1 MIENA
6 SIKCAILHN
15 RITRKGGDRYVDGQA
30 GKVCSLLKNLCF
42 FHGKITKK
50 YRIPCFIITFVAQK
64 YRMDKV
70 QQIKSPISA
79 EFEVFKQKFDASL
92 QSSNP
97 LLSEVIR
104 FIKQRK
110 GKMMRPILA
119 LLMAKVCGKIED
131 STYYAAIS
139 LELLHTASLVHDD
152 VVDESDKRR
161 GQSSVNAIYDNK
173 VSVLVGDYLLATS
186 LTNAA
191 LTGDIR
197 LVELVSRLGQNLSEG
212 EIIQLSNTNASDFS
226 EDVYFDVIKKK
237 TAALFATAAEA
248 GAKSVKVDDELSKK
262 AELFGELL
270 GIAFQIKDDIFDYY
284 ASDEVG
290 KPTGNDMREGKLT
303 LPALYVL
310 NTLKDESMIA
320 LALKIR
326 ALEATQEEITLFIDY
341 VKSNGG
347 IEYATDVMK
356 DYRNKALSQLPDTTS
371 PELREALTAYID
383 YVIERKK

>member
-1 MIENA
+1 
-6 SIKCAILHN
+6 
-15 RITRKGGDRYVDGQA
+15 
-30 GKVCSLLKNLCF
+30 
-42 FHGKITKK
+42 
-50 YRIPCFIITFVAQK
+50 
-64 YRMDKV
+64 MDKL
-70 QQIKSPISA
+70 QQIKAPISA
-79 EFEVFKQKFDASL
+79 ELEVFKQKFDDSL

-119 LLMAKVCGKIED
+119 LLMAKVCGEIED

-161 GQSSVNAIYDNK
+161 GQASVNALYDNK
-173 VSVLVGDYLLATS
+173 VSVLVGDFLLATS

-191 LTGDIR
+191 LTENIS
-197 LVELVSRLGQNLSEG
+197 LVKLVSCLGQKLSEG

-226 EDVYFDVIKKK
+226 EEVYFDVIKKK
-237 TAALFATAAEA
+237 TAALFSSAAEA
-248 GAKSVKVDDELSKK
+248 GVRSVESCDEMAEK
-262 AELFGELL
+262 AYQFGELI
-270 GIAFQIKDDIFDYY
+270 GVAFQIKDDIFDYNP
-284 ASDEVG
+284 SDSLG
-290 KPTGNDMREGKLT
+290 KPSGNDMKEGKLT

-310 NTLKDESMIA
+310 NTLNDESMKE

-326 ALEATQEEITLFIDY
+326 ALEATQDEINLFIDY
-341 VKSNGG
+341 VKRNGG
-347 IEYATDVMK
+347 IEYATQVMI
-356 DYRNKALSQLPDTTS
+356 DYRNKALALLPQTASQDLK
-371 PELREALTAYID
+371 EALTSYID

>member
-1 MIENA
+1 M
-6 SIKCAILHN
+6 N
-15 RITRKGGDRYVDGQA
+15 R
-30 GKVCSLLKNLCF
+30 LE
-42 FHGKITKK
+42 
-50 YRIPCFIITFVAQK
+50 
-64 YRMDKV
+64 
-70 QQIKSPISA
+70 QIKQPISA

-97 LLSEVIR
+97 LLDEVIR

-110 GKMMRPILA
+110 GKMMRPMLA
-119 LLMAKVCGKIED
+119 MLMAKLCGEIAD

-212 EIIQLSNTNASDFS
+212 EIIQLTNTNATDFS
-226 EDVYFDVIKKK
+226 EDVYFDVIRKK
-237 TAALFATAAEA
+237 TAALFSSAAEA
-248 GAKSVKVDDELSKK
+248 GVISVNSSDEMIGK
-262 AELFGELL
+262 AALFGELI

-284 ASDEVG
+284 SSEELG

-310 NTLKDESMIA
+310 NKFKDESMMV

-326 ALEATQEEITLFIDY
+326 SLEASDAEIAHFIDY
-341 VKSNGG
+341 IKQNGG
-347 IEYATDVMK
+347 IEYASQVMV
-356 DYRNKALSQLPDTTS
+356 DYRNKALDVLPESISQELKTS
-371 PELREALTAYID
+371 LTSFID

>member
-1 MIENA
+1 M
-6 SIKCAILHN
+6 N
-15 RITRKGGDRYVDGQA
+15 R
-30 GKVCSLLKNLCF
+30 LE
-42 FHGKITKK
+42 
-50 YRIPCFIITFVAQK
+50 
-64 YRMDKV
+64 
-70 QQIKSPISA
+70 QIKRPISA

-97 LLSEVIR
+97 LLGEVIN
-104 FIKQRK
+104 FIKQRN
-110 GKMMRPILA
+110 GKMMRPMLA
-119 LLMAKVCGKIED
+119 LLMAKLCGEIKD

-161 GQSSVNAIYDNK
+161 GQSSVNAVYDNK

-191 LTGDIR
+191 LTADVQ
-197 LVELVSRLGQNLSEG
+197 LVELVSRLGQALSEG

-226 EDVYFDVIKKK
+226 EDVYFDVIRKK
-237 TAALFATAAEA
+237 TAALFSTASEA
-248 GAKSVKVDDELSKK
+248 GARSVKCTDEMAQK
-262 AELFGELL
+262 AALFGELI

-284 ASDEVG
+284 TSDVLG
-290 KPTGNDMREGKLT
+290 KPTGNDMKEGKLT
-303 LPALYVL
+303 LPSLYVL
-310 NTLKDESMIA
+310 NALQDESMIA

-326 ALEATQEEITLFIDY
+326 SLEATDEEIAQFIEY

-347 IEYATDVMK
+347 IEYATKVMK
-356 DYRNKALSQLPDTTS
+356 GYRDKAIEVLPSTASQDLKD
-371 PELREALTAYID
+371 ALTAYID

>member
-1 MIENA
+1 M
-6 SIKCAILHN
+6 N
-15 RITRKGGDRYVDGQA
+15 R
-30 GKVCSLLKNLCF
+30 LE
-42 FHGKITKK
+42 
-50 YRIPCFIITFVAQK
+50 
-64 YRMDKV
+64 
-70 QQIKSPISA
+70 QIKRPISA

-97 LLSEVIR
+97 LLGEVIN
-104 FIKQRK
+104 FIKQRN
-110 GKMMRPILA
+110 GKMMRPMLA
-119 LLMAKVCGKIED
+119 LLMAKLCGEIKD

-161 GQSSVNAIYDNK
+161 GQSSVNAVYDNK

-191 LTGDIR
+191 LTADVQ
-197 LVELVSRLGQNLSEG
+197 LVELVSRLGQALSEG

-226 EDVYFDVIKKK
+226 EDVYFDVIRKK
-237 TAALFATAAEA
+237 TAALFSTASEA
-248 GAKSVKVDDELSKK
+248 GARSVKCTDEMAQK
-262 AELFGELL
+262 AALFGELI

-284 ASDEVG
+284 TSDVLG
-290 KPTGNDMREGKLT
+290 KPTGNDMKEGKLT
-303 LPALYVL
+303 LPSLYVL
-310 NTLKDESMIA
+310 NALKDESMIA

-326 ALEATQEEITLFIDY
+326 ALEATDEEIAQFIEY

-347 IEYATDVMK
+347 IEYATKVMK
-356 DYRNKALSQLPDTTS
+356 GYRDKAIEVLPSTASQDLKD
-371 PELREALTAYID
+371 ALTAYID

>member
-1 MIENA
+1 M
-6 SIKCAILHN
+6 S
-15 RITRKGGDRYVDGQA
+15 
-30 GKVCSLLKNLCF
+30 SLE
-42 FHGKITKK
+42 
-50 YRIPCFIITFVAQK
+50 
-64 YRMDKV
+64 
-70 QQIKSPISA
+70 QIKQPIQA

-97 LLSEVIR
+97 LLSEVIN

-110 GKMMRPILA
+110 GKMMRPMLT
-119 LLMAKVCGKIED
+119 LLMAKLCGKIEE

-161 GQSSVNAIYDNK
+161 GQASVNALYDNK
-173 VSVLVGDYLLATS
+173 VSVLVGDFLLATS

-191 LTGDIR
+191 LTENIS
-197 LVELVSRLGQNLSEG
+197 LVKLVSCLGQKLSEG

-237 TAALFATAAEA
+237 TAALFSTAAEA
-248 GAKSVKVDDELSKK
+248 GVRSVETSDEMAEK
-262 AELFGELL
+262 AYHFGELL
-270 GIAFQIKDDIFDYY
+270 GIAFQIKDDIFDYNP
-284 ASDEVG
+284 SDSLG
-290 KPTGNDMREGKLT
+290 KPSGNDMKEGKLT

-310 NTLKDESMIA
+310 NALNDESMKE

-326 ALEATQEEITLFIDY
+326 ALEATQDEINLFIDY
-341 VKSNGG
+341 VKRNGG
-347 IEYATDVMK
+347 IEYATQVMI
-356 DYRNKALSQLPDTTS
+356 DYRNKALALLPQTASED
-371 PELREALTAYID
+371 LKEALTSYID

>member
-1 MIENA
+1 MER
-6 SIKCAILHN
+6 LE
-15 RITRKGGDRYVDGQA
+15 
-30 GKVCSLLKNLCF
+30 
-42 FHGKITKK
+42 
-50 YRIPCFIITFVAQK
+50 
-64 YRMDKV
+64 
-70 QQIKSPISA
+70 QIKSPISA

-97 LLSEVIR
+97 LLGEVIN

-110 GKMMRPILA
+110 GKMMRPILT
-119 LLMAKVCGKIED
+119 LLMAKLYGEIED

-191 LTGDIR
+191 MTTDVQ
-197 LVELVSRLGQNLSEG
+197 LVELVSRLGQALSEG

-226 EDVYFDVIKKK
+226 EEVYFDVIKKK
-237 TAALFATAAEA
+237 TAALFSTAAEA
-248 GAKSVKVDDELSKK
+248 GARSVKSSDEMAKN
-262 AELFGELL
+262 AALFGELL

-284 ASDEVG
+284 KSDVLG

-310 NTLKDESMIA
+310 NTLKDEAMIS

-326 ALEATQEEITLFIDY
+326 SLEATSEEIAHFIDY
-341 VKSNGG
+341 VKTNGG
-347 IEYATDVMK
+347 IDYATEVMVN
-356 DYRNKALSQLPDTTS
+356 YRNQALQILPQTTS
-371 PELREALTAYID
+371 PQLRDALTAYID

>member
-1 MIENA
+1 MER
-6 SIKCAILHN
+6 LE
-15 RITRKGGDRYVDGQA
+15 
-30 GKVCSLLKNLCF
+30 
-42 FHGKITKK
+42 
-50 YRIPCFIITFVAQK
+50 
-64 YRMDKV
+64 
-70 QQIKSPISA
+70 QIKSPISA

-97 LLSEVIR
+97 LLGEVIN

-110 GKMMRPILA
+110 GKMMRPILT
-119 LLMAKVCGKIED
+119 LLMAKLYGEIED

-191 LTGDIR
+191 MTTDVQ
-197 LVELVSRLGQNLSEG
+197 LVELVSRLGQALSEG

-237 TAALFATAAEA
+237 TAALFSTAAEA
-248 GAKSVKVDDELSKK
+248 GARSVKSSDEMAKN
-262 AELFGELL
+262 AALFGELL

-284 ASDEVG
+284 KSDVLG
-290 KPTGNDMREGKLT
+290 KPTGNDMREGKIT

-310 NTLKDESMIA
+310 NTLKDEAMIS

-326 ALEATQEEITLFIDY
+326 SLEATSEEIAHFIDY
-341 VKSNGG
+341 VKTNGG
-347 IEYATDVMK
+347 IDYATEVMVN
-356 DYRNKALSQLPDTTS
+356 YRNQALQILPQTTS
-371 PELREALTAYID
+371 PQLRDALTAYID

>member
-1 MIENA
+1 MER
-6 SIKCAILHN
+6 LE
-15 RITRKGGDRYVDGQA
+15 
-30 GKVCSLLKNLCF
+30 
-42 FHGKITKK
+42 
-50 YRIPCFIITFVAQK
+50 
-64 YRMDKV
+64 
-70 QQIKSPISA
+70 QIKSPISA

-97 LLSEVIR
+97 LLGEVIN

-110 GKMMRPILA
+110 GKMMRPILT
-119 LLMAKVCGKIED
+119 LLMAKLYGEIED

-191 LTGDIR
+191 MTTDVQ
-197 LVELVSRLGQNLSEG
+197 LVELVSRLGQALSEG

-237 TAALFATAAEA
+237 TAALFSTAAEA
-248 GAKSVKVDDELSKK
+248 GARSVKSSDEMAKN
-262 AELFGELL
+262 AALFGELL

-284 ASDEVG
+284 KSDVLG

-310 NTLKDESMIA
+310 NTLKDEAMIS
-320 LALKIR
+320 LAL
-326 ALEATQEEITLFIDY
+326 
-341 VKSNGG
+341 
-347 IEYATDVMK
+347 
-356 DYRNKALSQLPDTTS
+356 
-371 PELREALTAYID
+371 
-383 YVIERKK
+383 

>member
-1 MIENA
+1 M
-6 SIKCAILHN
+6 N
-15 RITRKGGDRYVDGQA
+15 R
-30 GKVCSLLKNLCF
+30 LE
-42 FHGKITKK
+42 
-50 YRIPCFIITFVAQK
+50 
-64 YRMDKV
+64 
-70 QQIKSPISA
+70 QIKRPISA

-97 LLSEVIR
+97 LLGEVIN
-104 FIKQRK
+104 FIKQRN
-110 GKMMRPILA
+110 GKMMRPMLA
-119 LLMAKVCGKIED
+119 LLMAKLCGEIKD

-161 GQSSVNAIYDNK
+161 GQSSVNAVYDNK

-191 LTGDIR
+191 LTADVQ
-197 LVELVSRLGQNLSEG
+197 LVELVSRLGQALSEG

-226 EDVYFDVIKKK
+226 EDVYFDVIRKK
-237 TAALFATAAEA
+237 TAALFSTASEA
-248 GAKSVKVDDELSKK
+248 GARSVKCTDEMAQK
-262 AELFGELL
+262 AALFGELI

-284 ASDEVG
+284 TSDVLG
-290 KPTGNDMREGKLT
+290 KPTGNDMKEGKLT
-303 LPALYVL
+303 LPSLYVL
-310 NTLKDESMIA
+310 NALKDESMIA

-326 ALEATQEEITLFIDY
+326 ALEATDEEIAQFIEY

-347 IEYATDVMK
+347 IEYATMVMK
-356 DYRNKALSQLPDTTS
+356 GYRDKAIEVLPSTASQDLKD
-371 PELREALTAYID
+371 ALTAYID

>member
-1 MIENA
+1 M
-6 SIKCAILHN
+6 S
-15 RITRKGGDRYVDGQA
+15 
-30 GKVCSLLKNLCF
+30 SLE
-42 FHGKITKK
+42 
-50 YRIPCFIITFVAQK
+50 
-64 YRMDKV
+64 
-70 QQIKSPISA
+70 QIKQPIQA

-97 LLSEVIR
+97 LLSEVIN

-110 GKMMRPILA
+110 GKMMRPMLT
-119 LLMAKVCGKIED
+119 LLMAKLCGKIEE

-161 GQSSVNAIYDNK
+161 GQASVNALYDNK
-173 VSVLVGDYLLATS
+173 VSVLVGDFLLATS

-191 LTGDIR
+191 LTENIS
-197 LVELVSRLGQNLSEG
+197 LVKLVSCLGQKLSEG

-237 TAALFATAAEA
+237 TAALFSTAAEA
-248 GAKSVKVDDELSKK
+248 GVRSVETSDEMAEK
-262 AELFGELL
+262 AYHFGELL
-270 GIAFQIKDDIFDYY
+270 GIAFQIKDDIFDYNP
-284 ASDEVG
+284 SDSLG
-290 KPTGNDMREGKLT
+290 KPSGNDMKEGKLT

-310 NTLKDESMIA
+310 NTLNDESMKE

-326 ALEATQEEITLFIDY
+326 ALEATHDEINLFIDY
-341 VKSNGG
+341 VKRNGG
-347 IEYATDVMK
+347 IEYAIQVMI
-356 DYRNKALSQLPDTTS
+356 DYRNKALALLPQTASED
-371 PELREALTAYID
+371 LKEALTSYID

>member
-1 MIENA
+1 MER
-6 SIKCAILHN
+6 LE
-15 RITRKGGDRYVDGQA
+15 
-30 GKVCSLLKNLCF
+30 
-42 FHGKITKK
+42 
-50 YRIPCFIITFVAQK
+50 
-64 YRMDKV
+64 
-70 QQIKSPISA
+70 QIKSPISA

-97 LLSEVIR
+97 LLGEVIN

-110 GKMMRPILA
+110 GKMMRPILT
-119 LLMAKVCGKIED
+119 LLMAKLYGEIED

-191 LTGDIR
+191 MTTDVQ
-197 LVELVSRLGQNLSEG
+197 LVELVSRLGQALSEG

-226 EDVYFDVIKKK
+226 EDVYFEVIKKK
-237 TAALFATAAEA
+237 TAALFSSAAEA
-248 GAKSVKVDDELSKK
+248 GAKSVKTTDENAKN
-262 AELFGELL
+262 AALFGELI

-284 ASDEVG
+284 KSDVLG

-310 NTLKDESMIA
+310 NTLKDEAMIS

-326 ALEATQEEITLFIDY
+326 SLEATSEEIAHFIDY
-341 VKSNGG
+341 VKTNGG
-347 IEYATDVMK
+347 IDYATEVMVN
-356 DYRNKALSQLPDTTS
+356 YRNQALQILPQTTS
-371 PELREALTAYID
+371 PQLRDALTAYID

>member
-1 MIENA
+1 MDRLEL
-6 SIKCAILHN
+6 IK
-15 RITRKGGDRYVDGQA
+15 Q
-30 GKVCSLLKNLCF
+30 
-42 FHGKITKK
+42 
-50 YRIPCFIITFVAQK
+50 
-64 YRMDKV
+64 
-70 QQIKSPISA
+70 PISA

-97 LLSEVIR
+97 LLDEVIK

-110 GKMMRPILA
+110 GKMMRPMLA
-119 LLMAKVCGKIED
+119 LLMAKLFGEIGD

-161 GQSSVNAIYDNK
+161 GQSSVNAVYDNK

-191 LTGDIR
+191 LTADVQ

-212 EIIQLSNTNASDFS
+212 EIIQLTNTNASDFS
-226 EDVYFDVIKKK
+226 EEVYFDVIKKK
-237 TAALFATAAEA
+237 TAALFSTASEA
-248 GAKSVKVDDELSKK
+248 GARSVKCSDEMAKK
-262 AELFGELL
+262 AALFGELI

-284 ASDEVG
+284 TSDELG

-303 LPALYVL
+303 LPSLYVL
-310 NTLKDESMIA
+310 NTLNNEAMKT
-320 LALKIR
+320 LAFKIR
-326 ALEATQEEITLFIDY
+326 ALKATKEDIAHFIEY
-341 VKSNGG
+341 VKENKG
-347 IEYATDVMK
+347 IEYATEVMRS
-356 DYRNKALSQLPDTTS
+356 YRNKALEVLPSDIS
-371 PELREALTAYID
+371 IELKNALTSYID

>member
-1 MIENA
+1 MER
-6 SIKCAILHN
+6 LE
-15 RITRKGGDRYVDGQA
+15 
-30 GKVCSLLKNLCF
+30 
-42 FHGKITKK
+42 
-50 YRIPCFIITFVAQK
+50 
-64 YRMDKV
+64 
-70 QQIKSPISA
+70 QIKQPVTA

-97 LLSEVIR
+97 LLGEVIK
-104 FIKQRK
+104 FIKQRR
-110 GKMMRPILA
+110 GKMMRPMLT
-119 LLMAKVCGKIED
+119 LLMAKLCGGIND

-191 LTGDIR
+191 LTGALP
-197 LVELVSRLGQNLSEG
+197 LVELVSRLGQQLSEG

-226 EDVYFDVIKKK
+226 ELVYFDVIKKK
-237 TAALFATAAEA
+237 TAALFAAAAEA
-248 GAKSVKVDDELSKK
+248 GARSVQSSDEMVEN
-262 AELFGELL
+262 ARLFGEML

-284 ASDEVG
+284 DSELLG

-310 NTLKDESMIA
+310 NKEENGAMRD

-326 ALEATQEEITLFIDY
+326 ALEASSEEIALFIDHI
-341 VKSNGG
+341 KQSGG
-347 IEYATDVMK
+347 IEYATQVMK
-356 DYRNKALSQLPDTTS
+356 DYRNKALELLPETTS
-371 PELREALTAYID
+371 VELKQALTSYID